1 MPTTKDVRP
10 QSNTEP
16 ISAAEIESVRASLA
30 EFLNATER
38 TADDG
43 ARPEPD
49 GGATPGAGHDADHV
63 ADHDEGPEAGLLNGR
78 DAHPAAPVPEG
89 DGIVAAVHRS
99 AVKIKGRQGGVSLE
113 LGEGEWEELVRL
125 LEERLVGAAGFF
137 RGGQVVLAVGSRPL
151 DVKQLRQVARLLE
164 DHEMRLG
171 VVRSTA
177 NLTQQAALELGVA
190 ATSHEDDELPVVET
204 APVRPPTAAPATNAA
219 APEPPAA
226 PPRPNHYVHRGSLR
240 SGQVLRK
247 TESIV
252 VIGDVNPGAQVI
264 SGGDV
269 MVWGRLRG
277 VAHAGADGNARAVVT
292 ALDFAPTQL
301 RIATMTTIA
310 PESKRRFNFRF
321 WKKEPPRRPESAR
334 IVEGRIVVEPWD
346 EAKPSALAKLRR

>member
-1 MPTTKDVRP
+1 MPTTKDVQP
-10 QSNTEP
+10 QSNVEP
-16 ISAAEIESVRASLA
+16 VPAGEIEAVRAKLA
-30 EFLNATER
+30 EFLSTAER
-38 TADDG
+38 TSDAP

-49 GGATPGAGHDADHV
+49 GGPATGQ
-63 ADHDEGPEAGLLNGR
+63 LNGSG
-78 DAHPAAPVPEG
+78 DHAGAPMPDPQHDGPATK
-89 DGIVAAVHRS
+89 VHRS

-113 LGEGEWEELVRL
+113 LGEGEWDELLRL
-125 LEERLVGAAGFF
+125 LEERLVAAAGFF
-137 RGGQVVLAVGSRPL
+137 RGGQVVLAVGDRGL
-151 DVKQLRQVARLLE
+151 EIKQLRQVARLLE

-177 NLTQQAALELGVA
+177 GLTQQSALELGLA
-190 ATSHEDDELPVVET
+190 AISHDDEEHVPVES
-204 APVRPPTAAPATNAA
+204 APVRPSRPAAAQTPTAAVT

-226 PPRPNHYVHRGSLR
+226 PQRPNHYVHRGSLR

-277 VAHAGADGNARAVVT
+277 VAHAGADGNDRAVVT

-301 RIATMTTIA
+301 RIAALTTIS
-310 PESKRRFNFRF
+310 PESRRGFSLKF

-334 IVEGRIVVEPWD
+334 ILEGRIVVEPWD
-346 EAKPSALAKLRR
+346 EAKPSAIAKWRG